1 MNEFTCFDWHNR
13 ISEYLDSALSPVTK
27 RQADLHLDH
36 CLACLNR
43 LKHHQEILRAL
54 SQAPRERVSASLR
67 RNPLIHL
74 SLLEGSSEKITPLPE
89 ETTPLRWDKRL
100 LFLNKSYHWQGKWYL
115 QAGIE
120 GFGIMLVLLVAVSL
134 FPKVRGI
141 YEKNIERRLEAF
153 NLPDTDISSIK
164 NLPLVRGKDASGIQT
179 GDDFSESEHEDSP
192 DATETETAGA
202 SITGAEGNTT
212 HPPRAGKAEI
222 WRFNL
227 RADNAKE
234 VRPKIIQILSEQ
246 GVGATTKGIGGREAP
261 GGIQFDLLV
270 PSVKI
275 DKINE
280 ALQKLASMT
289 PSPKT
294 RIYGGGSGN
303 SESNNSPKNFTW
315 FKNKSKATLPQGF
328 TRVVIWV
335 SQL

>member
-36 CLACLNR
+36 CHPCLNR
-43 LKHHQEILRAL
+43 LKHHQEILKTL
-54 SQAPRERVSASLR
+54 SHTPRERMPVNLR
-67 RNPLIHL
+67 QNPLAPLGHA
-74 SLLEGSSEKITPLPE
+74 EEKITPRPSTFDKLS
-89 ETTPLRWDKRL
+89 WSKRL
-100 LFLNKSYHWQGKWYL
+100 LFLNQAHRLPQRFQGKWCL
-115 QAGIE
+115 QAGMAGIE
-120 GFGIMLVLLVAVSL
+120 GFGIMLVLLAAVSI

-153 NLPDTDISSIK
+153 NLADSDITSVKSI
-164 NLPLVRGKDASGIQT
+164 PLVRGI
-179 GDDFSESEHEDSP
+179 
-192 DATETETAGA
+192 DATETQSADDFSSEGEHEENSESDA
-202 SITGAEGNTT
+202 SGSTGDS
-212 HPPRAGKAEI
+212 PRVGKSEI

-234 VRPKIIQILSEQ
+234 VRPKIIQILTDQS
-246 GVGATTKGIGGREAP
+246 VPTTTKGIGGREAP

-270 PSVKI
+270 PSIKI

-280 ALQKLASMT
+280 ALQKLASIT
-289 PSPKT
+289 PAPKT
-294 RIYGGGSGN
+294 RISGGGSGN

-315 FKNKSKATLPQGF
+315 FKNKSKASLPNGM
-328 TRVVIWV
+328 TRIVVWV